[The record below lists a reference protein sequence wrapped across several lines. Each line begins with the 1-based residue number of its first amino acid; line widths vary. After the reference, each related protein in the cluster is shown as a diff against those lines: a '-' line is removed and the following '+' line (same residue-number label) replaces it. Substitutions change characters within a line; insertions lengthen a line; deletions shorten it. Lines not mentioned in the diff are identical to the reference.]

1 MYNIFKDFNV
11 KLSNY
16 LRQVKDIDKCKLI
29 IYNTKDKNV
38 DMSSD
43 FKDYNYLNDVL
54 EKFLKDVQDVDDK
67 KEYYAIFILNL
78 EKNEIVLNNI
88 FESYSEAQDFVS
100 SILEGTVLEY
110 KILDYMHQMYVI
122 QPKDTSCTANHVGEA
137 KATNDTSNHMEKT
150 KIGLVYSNKR
160 GIGLF

>member
-1 MYNIFKDFNV
+1 M
-11 KLSNY
+11 
-16 LRQVKDIDKCKLI
+16 
-29 IYNTKDKNV
+29 
-38 DMSSD
+38 
-43 FKDYNYLNDVL
+43 
-54 EKFLKDVQDVDDK
+54 
-67 KEYYAIFILNL
+67 
-78 EKNEIVLNNI
+78 NNI

-122 QPKDTSCTANHVGEA
+122 QPKDTSWTANHVGEE